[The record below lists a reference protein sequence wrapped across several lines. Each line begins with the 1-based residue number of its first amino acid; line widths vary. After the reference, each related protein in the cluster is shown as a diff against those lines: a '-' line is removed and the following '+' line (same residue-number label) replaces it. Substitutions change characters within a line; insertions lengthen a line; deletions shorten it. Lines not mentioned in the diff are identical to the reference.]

1 MNMAMK
7 LGLGLEARSI
17 NAEEGDGEKSSHY
30 FTAEQVFLALQGK
43 EAGPAVWPQVPR
55 REAHRRCGM
64 VGHCFCKVVISTPRT
79 PAHQLLLAL
88 KLTPQLGGL
97 GVTTS
102 ASVTF
107 SAHL

>member
-1 MNMAMK
+1 MQKRETGRRA
-7 LGLGLEARSI
+7 LTISLQSRSI
-17 NAEEGDGEKSSHY
+17 
-30 FTAEQVFLALQGK
+30 LALQGK

-88 KLTPQLGGL
+88 KLTLQLGGL

>member
-1 MNMAMK
+1 MQKRETGRRA
-7 LGLGLEARSI
+7 LTISLQSRSI
-17 NAEEGDGEKSSHY
+17 
-30 FTAEQVFLALQGK
+30 LALQGK
-43 EAGPAVWPQVPR
+43 KAGPAVWPQVPR